1 MSTVKTMIPIHSRQS
16 RDADAA
22 QHNKLKGVRK
32 QNDNFF
38 DKYRPS
44 APTRAPKHA
53 ILREA
58 IIAAIQ
64 DGYWRSGDR
73 LPTESELTQLT
84 PYSLGTVQRA
94 VQGLVAAGYVTRRQG
109 SGTFV
114 APPDRRIAGP
124 WLFRF
129 LNREGTE
136 FAAMTTRVISRK
148 KVNREGP
155 QFEWLTLGDR
165 TKQLL
170 EIDRLVS
177 ADGCTIYNRYYLDPK
192 RFPVL
197 ASMPLR
203 ELDGANFAG
212 LIQATYGLPITHV
225 ARAVQCAPLPEPAC
239 RAMGLPAQSLGLIV
253 EIAASA
259 GDARP
264 VFYQQLFV
272 PALAG
277 KLFISDSFH
286 PWITGT
292 QKP

>member
-165 TKQLL
+165 IKQLL

-177 ADGCTIYNRYYLDPK
+177 ADGCTIYNRYYFDPK